1 MVKFNTYNNIT
12 QILSFFEYE
21 FSAENRLLALKVL
34 SLNVCS
40 PG

>member
-12 QILSFFEYE
+12 QILSFFEI
-21 FSAENRLLALKVL
+21 SAENRLLALKVL